1 MPLPYRIVLSQI
13 AVGLVFACLVGAWSP
28 EDGKGALLGVVS
40 LGIPKAWFAWR
51 AEAAKSGGALLVS
64 GVTRF
69 CLEAVLVAVVIWRLE
84 PPPVGFLGAI
94 VIIQISQLFGGIYK
108 DK

>member
-28 EDGKGALLGVVS
+28 EDGKGALFGVVS

-69 CLEAVLVAVVIWRLE
+69 CRLE

-108 DK
+108 EK